1 MGSNKST
8 QPPLIDGLD
17 NWNRPAK
24 FWSYGRRLYKKHWIY
39 KKNKLV
45 FEFRLREWIV
55 LFKERQVILEW
66 SYLPLSQE
74 LFQHSRDNIIKYFA
88 DPSKSVY
95 FNVNID
101 SSENIIKFAMMQYQS
116 LNPKTTESIY
126 SKVIWRSEQLLI
138 FHRLSKT
145 ISRTSQQRKIFS

>member
-1 MGSNKST
+1 MPVNSSYKFITLVIYYIPLEKQYWNNSWVGPNKST
-8 QPPLIDGLD
+8 QPPLVDGLD

-24 FWSYGRRLYKKHWIY
+24 LWSYGRRLYKKHWIY

-101 SSENIIKFAMMQYQS
+101 SPENIIKFAMMKYQS
-116 LNPKTTESIY
+116 LNPKQQNRSI
-126 SKVIWRSEQLLI
+126 
-138 FHRLSKT
+138 
-145 ISRTSQQRKIFS
+145 RK

>member
-1 MGSNKST
+1 MKLWTKTLQETLNL
-8 QPPLIDGLD
+8 Q
-17 NWNRPAK
+17 
-24 FWSYGRRLYKKHWIY
+24 
-39 KKNKLV
+39 KNKLV

-101 SSENIIKFAMMQYQS
+101 SPENIINFAMMKYQS
-116 LNPKTTESIY
+116 LNPKQQNRSI
-126 SKVIWRSEQLLI
+126 
-138 FHRLSKT
+138 
-145 ISRTSQQRKIFS
+145 RK